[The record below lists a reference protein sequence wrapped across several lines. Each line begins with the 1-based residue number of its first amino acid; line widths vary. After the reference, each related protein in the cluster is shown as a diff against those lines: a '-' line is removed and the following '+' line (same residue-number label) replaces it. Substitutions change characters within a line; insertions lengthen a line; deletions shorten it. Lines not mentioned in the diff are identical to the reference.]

1 MDKYIGKVLDGRYEI
16 LEVIGIGGMSVVYK
30 AHCNRLNRFV
40 AIKILKEE
48 YFADKSL
55 RKQFHDESQSVA
67 ILSHPN
73 IVSVYDVSHF
83 EDTEYI
89 VMELI
94 DGITLKE
101 YLQRRNALPWNEVTF
116 FALQIA
122 KALEH
127 AHSRNIIHRDIKPQ
141 NMMLLRDGTL
151 KVTDFGIAKNMVSQ
165 GTIGLGEA
173 IGSVHYVSPEQAK
186 GSLIDARSDLYSFG
200 IVMYEMLTGRLP
212 FEGDNPV
219 SVALQHINSMALPP
233 SDFVD
238 NIPTTLETI
247 TMKAMNPALSRRY
260 ASAGEI
266 VHDLECFRS
275 DPHFTLPLDISQ
287 THRAE
292 PDKTEDN
299 AEAENTKIE
308 TKTDKTETYEGE
320 ADNSIIGK
328 EAAKS
333 STLKKKTIKKPA
345 KKGGKVKYA
354 IKGDSHKKVNGNNQV
369 KKPQPKKRPV
379 KRSKYNWTSF
389 TGTVMF
395 TLIAILM
402 FLGGAMLFIIKVID
416 PFGSPNNSKIT
427 VPNLVGLYYEE
438 VINSLEYYEYNI
450 VAGEYLYNEEYAEGQ
465 IISQT
470 PEAKRSVSS
479 KQEIVVDISRGGR
492 SFKLEDYSGKESN
505 DVEIELREKG
515 IITVLE
521 GVFNDQYPA
530 GQVVYTSPVAGSTV
544 IRNDTVTVYYSLGSS
559 ADMTTVP
566 GIVGMTEYEAL
577 DLLDGAGLIAGTPI
591 YMPDEAEKGM
601 IIYQTIAPNSKVAR
615 GTIITYHVSTGPD
628 GGNEP
633 TEKGYGV
640 STDPYPDDPIKRK
653 INYNVVFIDAEGEIS
668 VTVKVNSYV
677 EYEGVHYASEGHIVV
692 PLTAFE
698 GYNNVTVIQNGKTT
712 TQESVKFK

>member
-16 LEVIGIGGMSVVYK
+16 LEILGIGGMSVVYK

-48 YFADKSL
+48 YFADQSL

-101 YLQRRNALPWNEVTF
+101 YLQRRSPLPWKEVTF

-151 KVTDFGIAKNMVSQ
+151 KVTDFGIAKNMVTQ

-200 IVMYEMLTGRLP
+200 VVMYEMLTGRLP

-219 SVALQHINSMALPP
+219 SVAIQHINSMALPP

-238 NIPTTLETI
+238 NIPVTLETI
-247 TMKAMNPALSRRY
+247 TMKAMNPSLARRY
-260 ASAGEI
+260 GSAGEI
-266 VHDLECFRS
+266 LHDLECFRS
-275 DPHFTLPLDISQ
+275 NPHFTLPLDISQ

-292 PDKTEDN
+292 TVTEGEDQAETAPDNTDTSTPAQKSENTADSKTESPDN
-299 AEAENTKIE
+299 KV
-308 TKTDKTETYEGE
+308 
-320 ADNSIIGK
+320 
-328 EAAKS
+328 
-333 STLKKKTIKKPA
+333 KKKVIKKSV
-345 KKGGKVKYA
+345 KHGTRVKYA
-354 IKGDSHKKVNGNNQV
+354 IKGKASKKVKTKEQPQNKGRRKAV
-369 KKPQPKKRPV
+369 KKP
-379 KRSKYNWTSF
+379 KYNWASF
-389 TGTVMF
+389 TGTIIFM
-395 TLIAILM
+395 LIAILI
-402 FLGGAMLFIIKVID
+402 FLGGAMFFIVKVID
-416 PFGSPNNSKIT
+416 PFGSPNNAKIK
-427 VPNLVGLYYEE
+427 VPNLVGLYYED

-450 VAGEYLYNEEYAEGQ
+450 TAGEYLYSEEFAEGQ

-470 PEAKRSVSS
+470 PEAERSVSS
-479 KQEIVVDISRGGR
+479 KQEIVVDISRGGK
-492 SFKLEDYSGKESN
+492 SFQLDNYAGKEHHE
-505 DVEIELREKG
+505 VEIELRHKG
-515 IITVLE
+515 VTTVLE
-521 GVFNDQYPA
+521 GVFSDEYA
-530 GQVVYTSPVAGSTV
+530 SGQVVYTSPVAGSTV
-544 IRNDTVTVYYSLGSS
+544 IQNDTVTVYYSLGAA
-559 ADMTTVP
+559 ADQTSVP
-566 GIVGMTEYEAL
+566 NIVGMTESEVLDAL
-577 DLLDGAGLIAGTPI
+577 NKAGLIAGTPL
-591 YMPDEAEKGM
+591 YMPDSTEIGR
-601 IIYQTIAPNSKVAR
+601 IIYQTIAPDSKVPL
-615 GTIITYHVSTGPD
+615 GTIISYHVSTGPN
-628 GGNEP
+628 GGNQP

-653 INYNVVFIDAEGEIS
+653 INYDLKFIDAPGEIT

-677 EYEGVHYASEGHIVV
+677 EYEGVHYYSEGHVV
-692 PLTAFE
+692 IPLTAYE
-698 GYNNVTVIQNGKTT
+698 GYNNITVIQNGKTVF
-712 TQESVKFK
+712 QESVNFR

>member
-16 LEVIGIGGMSVVYK
+16 LEVLGVGGMSVVYK

-101 YLQRRNALPWNEVTF
+101 YLQRRSPLPWKEVTF

-219 SVALQHINSMALPP
+219 SVAIQHINSMALPP

-247 TMKAMNPALSRRY
+247 TMKAMNPSLARRY
-260 ASAGEI
+260 TSAGEI
-266 VHDLECFRS
+266 IHDLECFRS

-287 THRAE
+287 THGAAAA
-292 PDKTEDN
+292 DDN
-299 AEAENTKIE
+299 
-308 TKTDKTETYEGE
+308 TDKDSDKSDGA
-320 ADNSIIGK
+320 ADDTSQTDESVEIVIKNEKSA
-328 EAAKS
+328 AAKE
-333 STLKKKTIKKPA
+333 KDA
-345 KKGGKVKYA
+345 KKSSAKGKKAKYVS
-354 IKGDSHKKVNGNNQV
+354 KGDARRKVNNKTQATKNR
-369 KKPQPKKRPV
+369 KKSAKRP
-379 KRSKYNWTSF
+379 KYNWNSF
-389 TGTVMF
+389 VGTIIFM
-395 TLIAILM
+395 LIAILI
-402 FLGGAMLFIIKVID
+402 FVGGAMLFILKVID
-416 PFGSPNNSKIT
+416 PFGSPNNSKIS
-427 VPNLVGLYYEE
+427 VPKLVGLYYDE
-438 VINSLEYYEYNI
+438 VVNSLEYYEYNI
-450 VAGEYLYNEEYAEGQ
+450 VAGEYLYSEEYAEGQ

-470 PEAKRSVSS
+470 PEANRSVSS

-492 SFKLEDYSGKESN
+492 SFSLDDYSGKEHH
-505 DVEIELREKG
+505 DVEIELRHKG
-515 IITVLE
+515 VTTVLE
-521 GVFNDQYPA
+521 GIFNDQYPA

-544 IRNDTVTVYYSLGSS
+544 LQNDTVTVYYSLGSA
-559 ADMTTVP
+559 ADQTTVP
-566 GIVGMTEYEAL
+566 NIVGIGEYEAL
-577 DLLDGAGLIAGTPI
+577 EALDTAGLIAGTPL
-591 YMPDEAEKGM
+591 YMPDEAPKGQ
-601 IIYQTIAPNSKVAR
+601 IIYQTIAPESKVAR
-615 GTIITYHVSTGPD
+615 GTIIIYHVSTGPN
-628 GGNEP
+628 GGNQP
-633 TEKGYGV
+633 TDKGYGV

-653 INYNVVFIDAEGEIS
+653 INYTVVFIEADAEIN

-677 EYEGVHYASEGHIVV
+677 EYEGIHYYSEGHIVV
-692 PLTAFE
+692 PLTAYE
-698 GYNNVTVIQNGKTT
+698 GYNNVTVIQNGKTVS
-712 TQESVKFK
+712 QESVNFK

>member
-16 LEVIGIGGMSVVYK
+16 LEVLGIGGMSVVYK

-48 YFADKSL
+48 FFADKSL

-101 YLQRRNALPWNEVTF
+101 YLQRRSPLPWKEVTF

-165 GTIGLGEA
+165 GTIGFGEA

-186 GSLIDARSDLYSFG
+186 GSLIDARADLYSFG
-200 IVMYEMLTGRLP
+200 VVMYEMLTGRLP

-219 SVALQHINSMALPP
+219 SVAIQHINSMALPP

-247 TMKAMNPALSRRY
+247 TMKAMNPSLARRY
-260 ASAGEI
+260 ASASDI
-266 VHDLECFRS
+266 IHDLECFRS

-287 THRAE
+287 THTVSAADSKTNDDNENKERSIPHILVE
-292 PDKTEDN
+292 KEDTKEEKTEISAADISAVSSKGN
-299 AEAENTKIE
+299 KNKRVIKGATHKPVNENKKSKSTK
-308 TKTDKTETYEGE
+308 
-320 ADNSIIGK
+320 
-328 EAAKS
+328 KS
-333 STLKKKTIKKPA
+333 SKKP
-345 KKGGKVKYA
+345 
-354 IKGDSHKKVNGNNQV
+354 
-369 KKPQPKKRPV
+369 
-379 KRSKYNWTSF
+379 KYNWNSF
-389 TGTVMF
+389 TGTVIF

-402 FLGGAMLFIIKVID
+402 FVGGAMLFIVKVID
-416 PFGSPNNSKIT
+416 PFGSPNNSKIS
-427 VPNLVGLYYEE
+427 VPNLVGLYYDE

-450 VAGEYLYNEEYAEGQ
+450 VAGEYLYNEEYAQGQ

-470 PEAKRSVSS
+470 PEANRSVSS
-479 KQEIVVDISRGGR
+479 KQEIVVDISRGGK
-492 SFKLEDYSGKESN
+492 SFKLADYSGKEHH

-515 IITVLE
+515 IITILE
-521 GVFNDQYPA
+521 GVFNDLYPA
-530 GQVVYTSPVAGSTV
+530 GQVVYTSPVAGSSV
-544 IRNDTVTVYYSLGSS
+544 IQNDKVTVYYSLGSS
-559 ADMTTVP
+559 ADKTTVP
-566 GIVGMTEYEAL
+566 NIVGMTEYEAFEAI
-577 DLLDGAGLIAGTPI
+577 DNAGLIAGTPV
-591 YMPDEAEKGM
+591 YMPDEAPKGQ
-601 IIYQTIAPNSKVAR
+601 IIYQTIAPNSMVAR
-615 GTIITYHVSTGPD
+615 GTTILYHVSTGPN
-628 GGNEP
+628 GGNQP

-640 STDPYPDDPIKRK
+640 SIDPYPDDPIKRK
-653 INYNVVFIDAEGEIS
+653 IYYSVVFAEAEGEIN

-677 EYEGVHYASEGHIVV
+677 EYEGVHYYSEGHIIV
-692 PLTAFE
+692 PLTAYE
-698 GYNNVTVIQNGKTT
+698 GYNNVTVIQNGKTVS
-712 TQESVKFK
+712 QESVNFK